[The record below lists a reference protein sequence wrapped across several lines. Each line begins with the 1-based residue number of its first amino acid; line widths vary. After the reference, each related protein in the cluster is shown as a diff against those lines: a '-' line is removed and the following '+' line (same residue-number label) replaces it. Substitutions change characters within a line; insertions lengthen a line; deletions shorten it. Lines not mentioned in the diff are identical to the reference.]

1 MERLTETTAQA
12 GTKDRILDAAEELF
26 AERGFRETSLRDI
39 TSRARVNLAAVNYHF
54 QSKDAL
60 IQAVFARRIGPVNQ
74 ARMAM
79 LDRFEAE
86 ARGGPVPL
94 ENILRAFLE
103 PVVKNEKAVPPSFR
117 RLFGRAYGE
126 PGELFTQIVN
136 NHFGQARLRFAAALR
151 RTLPDEPIES
161 LFWKVNFTIGAMA
174 HLLAGNPERIGT
186 ISGGAVLHLDTN
198 TAVERLIAFVTAGF
212 RAPGLAQPAGK
223 AEK

>member
-136 NHFGQARLRFAAALR
+136 NH
-151 RTLPDEPIES
+151 
-161 LFWKVNFTIGAMA
+161 
-174 HLLAGNPERIGT
+174 LLAGNPERIGT